1 MRPERRLAALYLV
14 TLAALGGVWVRAA
27 WLMLVRHDAAAA
39 EVAAARQQT
48 GEVPAG
54 RGRIVD
60 ANGVVLAEDVASVRL
75 VFVPGEWASRVRYR
89 CGACSAVVPRR
100 DPAQWGRPNRPPTP
114 PSRCACGA
122 RGSQFERM
130 PADDLTPLEDA
141 MGLPPG
147 TLAGA
152 AEDRLREVNTQIRLE
167 VVAGVADREVGSL
180 YGVLKARRAER
191 GPAVTM
197 DDVLD
202 EFADV
207 VARRSFYAEDLRTQR
222 RADHYGR
229 PTTFMSFRTPSGA
242 RLDVRTLPVAAERL
256 IELDREHRY
265 RGFRTQTF
273 TQRRYPQRGLL
284 AQCVGLVSPFKDG
297 VERRAYLAAFGL
309 TRGLPDVR
317 VGRTGLEAAY
327 ESALRGT
334 PGRARAVRDDEGT
347 FSQREVVEAPRK
359 GADVVLHLDA
369 EGCRRAHATL
379 AAAATPDGFAGH
391 GSPSGG
397 LVLLDAVTGHVLLWA
412 ETPVFDPNGPADEI
426 TKRIDDE
433 EAEEA
438 EWVSRRELGPDE
450 DGPQPVRPALT
461 LSRVARLGVDPGSAM
476 KPVTALALMSLGRP
490 LPAAYVCAGRAGSV
504 EPRYPGCHPHPVC
517 DCVGAL
523 AHSCN
528 RYFADLASD
537 RDLRAGAVLAMPDFA
552 RRLGIGTRTGVD
564 VFGEGTGLYPRAI
577 DVGRLR
583 QLAIGQNLGATPLQ
597 MARICAAFAVG
608 THLPTPRVARSVGGD
623 PLPDDRVPIA
633 IDAAALAVVR
643 DGMRGCVAYGT
654 ARGAF
659 GRPALADVTVYG
671 KSGTA
676 TVGAEEWMVGDE
688 EWVDADRRR
697 SKGPWHLWF
706 VGFATKPGTRP
717 VAFAVVL
724 HSRRQGAGGTDAAR
738 VAADALEWWATR

>member
-1 MRPERRLAALYLV
+1 MRPERRLAALYVV
-14 TLAALGGVWVRAA
+14 TLAALCGVWVRAA

-39 EVAAARQQT
+39 EVAASRQQT
-48 GEVPAG
+48 HEVPAG

-60 ANGVVLAEDVASVRL
+60 ATGVVLAEDVASVRL

-89 CGACSAVVPRR
+89 CGACSAVVPRK
-100 DPAQWGRPNRPPTP
+100 DPARWGRPGRLPTP

-122 RGSQFERM
+122 RAARFERM
-130 PADDLTPLEDA
+130 PEEDLTPLEDA

-147 TLAGA
+147 TLVGA
-152 AEDRLREVNTQIRLE
+152 AEDRLREVDTQIRLE
-167 VVAGVADREVGSL
+167 VVAGVADLTVSTL
-180 YGVLKARRAER
+180 HAVLKARRAER

-207 VARRSFYAEDLRTQR
+207 VARRAFYAEDLRTQR
-222 RADHYGR
+222 RADQYGR

-242 RLDVRTLPVAAERL
+242 RLDVRSLPVAAERL

-297 VERRAYLAAFGL
+297 AERRGYLAAFGL

-334 PGRARAVRDDEGT
+334 PGRARAVRDDQGT
-347 FSQREVVEAPRK
+347 FSQREVVVTPRK
-359 GADVVLHLDA
+359 GADVVLNLDA
-369 EGCRRAHATL
+369 EACRRAHATL
-379 AAAATPDGFAGH
+379 AAAATQDGFAGH
-391 GSPSGG
+391 GAPSGG
-397 LVLLDAVTGHVLLWA
+397 LVLMDAVTGRVLVWA
-412 ETPVFDPNGPADEI
+412 ETPVFDPNGPADEV
-426 TKRIDDE
+426 TRRLDDE

-438 EWVSRRELGPDE
+438 EWVSRRAREPDG
-450 DGPQPVRPALT
+450 DGPQPIRPALT
-461 LSRVARLGVDPGSAM
+461 LSRVARLDVDPGSAM

-490 LPAAYVCAGRAGSV
+490 MPAAYACAGRAAHA

-537 RDLRAGAVLAMPDFA
+537 RDLRAGAALAMPDFA

-564 VFGEGTGLYPRAI
+564 VFAEGAGIYPRAL

-597 MARICAAFAVG
+597 MARLCAAFAEG

-623 PLPDDRVPIA
+623 PLPDERVPVA
-633 IDAAALAVVR
+633 IDPAALAVVR
-643 DGMRGCVAYGT
+643 DGMRGCVTYGT
-654 ARGAF
+654 ARNAF
-659 GRPALADVTVYG
+659 ARPGLADVTVYG

-676 TVGAEEWMVGDE
+676 TVSATEWMDGDE
-688 EWVDADRRR
+688 EWVDGDRRR

-706 VGFATKPGTRP
+706 VGFATQPGKRP

-724 HSRRQGAGGTDAAR
+724 HGRRQGAGGADAAR
-738 VAADALEWWATR
+738 VAADVLEGWAAR